1 MMFQGPT
8 LTVVVDV
15 LTRAVVAG
23 SGVVGTAALLLFV
36 PVHVLRLLIAVVL
49 VGAVALV
56 FVLLQS
62 VLITLFGLA
71 VLVTLASL
79 PVSRGQGQAGA
90 H

>member
-1 MMFQGPT
+1 M
-8 LTVVVDV
+8 
-15 LTRAVVAG
+15 
-23 SGVVGTAALLLFV
+23 
-36 PVHVLRLLIAVVL
+36 LRLLIAVVL
-49 VGAVALV
+49 VGAVTLA

-79 PVSRGQGQAGA
+79 PVSQGQGQAGT

>member
-1 MMFQGPT
+1 MIFQGPT

-36 PVHVLRLLIAVVL
+36 PVHVLRLLMAVAL
-49 VGAVALV
+49 VGAVALT

>member
-49 VGAVALV
+49 VGAVALA

>member
-1 MMFQGPT
+1 MFQGPT

>member
-1 MMFQGPT
+1 MLFQGPT
-8 LTVVVDV
+8 LVIVDV
-15 LTRAVVAG
+15 LTRTLVAG

-36 PVHVLRLLIAVVL
+36 PVHALRFLIAVVL
-49 VGAVALV
+49 VGVVALA

-79 PVSRGQGQAGA
+79 PVSRGQRRAEP

>member
-1 MMFQGPT
+1 MFQGPT

-49 VGAVALV
+49 VGAVALA

>member
-1 MMFQGPT
+1 M
-8 LTVVVDV
+8 DV

-49 VGAVALV
+49 VGAVALA

>member
-1 MMFQGPT
+1 MLFQGPT

-15 LTRAVVAG
+15 LTRTVVAG

-36 PVHVLRLLIAVVL
+36 PVHILRLLIAVVL
-49 VGAVALV
+49 VGAVALA

>member
-1 MMFQGPT
+1 MLFQGPT
-8 LTVVVDV
+8 LAVVVDV
-15 LTRAVVAG
+15 LTRTVVAG

-36 PVHVLRLLIAVVL
+36 PVHMLRLLIAVVL
-49 VGAVALV
+49 VGAVTLA

-79 PVSRGQGQAGA
+79 PVSQGQGQAGT